1 MGYMRVLRRMRS
13 ALVWQRSSSKC
24 VGDVLDAI
32 IDKAGICSRGDKDE
46 RNAKRDGE
54 GVTRWKHRNRPPEGI
69 IAAVMRGS
77 NPFFVS
83 LRPGTNATSKK
94 KETAE
99 GPRVNEAV
107 TRGRGAVPK
116 REKRRGPKRTAAG
129 CGNKQRINAPVMATT
144 IQSCVLSAAG
154 ASVASTTPPP
164 PCHAR
169 RLTARKLRWLSSGVT
184 KATAL
189 FKLFKTLSLYGQSR
203 LVKNRRRHCCRSA
216 EKGNGVDGGEARLH
230 AAFWSA
236 LASVL
241 QQRRLHK
248 KQWHALW
255 EAQSDGQCD
264 VQLLRAFPLF
274 GLLVVVERMRWRQDN
289 EDPCTVI
296 AEVVGSALGVVM
308 HESRAFI
315 GVALLREEKNLR
327 VLSNHPLIGEGLS
340 RKATDNALIGDE
352 GLPTGRIL
360 RVSKMFPGGTGTA
373 AELRCPR
380 ETTCCVVARVAPE
393 ELYDNFTAFSPL
405 VGRYL

>member
-1 MGYMRVLRRMRS
+1 MRS
-13 ALVWQRSSSKC
+13 ALVWQKGSGTKC

-32 IDKAGICSRGDKDE
+32 IDKAGICSRGDKNG
-46 RNAKRDGE
+46 RNAK
-54 GVTRWKHRNRPPEGI
+54 GVGVGVVRRKHRNRPPEGI

-83 LRPGTNATSKK
+83 LRPGTKETSTK
-94 KETAE
+94 KETVE
-99 GPRVNEAV
+99 DTRVNEAV
-107 TRGRGAVPK
+107 TRGKGTVPK

-129 CGNKQRINAPVMATT
+129 CGNKQRIHAPVMATT
-144 IQSCVLSAAG
+144 IQPCVLSAAN
-154 ASVASTTPPP
+154 ASIASKTPPP

-169 RLTARKLRWLSSGVT
+169 RLTARKLRWLSNGVT

-203 LVKNRRRHCCRSA
+203 LVKNRRRRCCRPA
-216 EKGNGVDGGEARLH
+216 EKGKKVDGEEARLH

-241 QQRRLHK
+241 EQRRLHK
-248 KQWHALW
+248 RQWHVLW

-274 GLLVVVERMRWRQDN
+274 GLLVVVERMRWRQGD

-308 HESRAFI
+308 HESRAFM
-315 GVALLREEKNLR
+315 GVALLREEWKLR
-327 VLSNHPLIGEGLS
+327 VLSNLPLIGEGLS
-340 RKATDNALIGDE
+340 RTSTDNALIGDE
-352 GLPTGRIL
+352 ELPTGRVL

-373 AELRCPR
+373 AELHCPR
-380 ETTCCVVARVAPE
+380 EATSCVVARVAPE
-393 ELYDNFTAFSPL
+393 ELYDSFTAFNPL